1 MGRKKDSAASLLVFG
16 DLNMDMIGRVDEWPA
31 PGGECLCPQLELH
44 CGGVGANCA
53 LAIAPWGI
61 KVRLLGC
68 VGQDRFGDLLLD
80 RLRKTGVDIR
90 GVQRSSGSLTGILY
104 INVTRDGQRT
114 FFGSRG
120 ANQFM
125 DPSQVPASSLL
136 SSTAAHLVGYSFL
149 NPGPDKMARQILR
162 QFHAR
167 GKRVSLDVG
176 MEPSKR
182 IPKKILRLIPQ
193 VDLLFVSNEE
203 AAVLTGQS
211 NARKSFLQF
220 ERAGAKEIVMK
231 LGKRGCL
238 ISDGGILREVP
249 SFAVRVVDSTG
260 AGDAFTAAFLQARL
274 RGWSRL
280 EAALA
285 GNAAGAAAASRVGA
299 GTVLSDV
306 AGILKL
312 LRTQRLKGA
321 WEEIRLRILSRVQ
334 TMRFLTEYDD
344 SAATTGRRPARGQV
358 SPIR

>member
-16 DLNMDMIGRVDEWPA
+16 DVNIDMIGRVDEWPA
-31 PGGECLCPQLELH
+31 PGGECLCPQLEMQ

-53 LAIAPWGI
+53 LAMEPWGI
-61 KVRLLGC
+61 NVRLLGC

-80 RLRKTGVDIR
+80 ALRKTGVDTR
-90 GVQRSSGSLTGILY
+90 GVQRGSRALTGILY

-125 DPSQVPASSLL
+125 GPLHVPAGWLL

-149 NPGPDKMARQILR
+149 NPGPEKMARQILR
-162 QFHAR
+162 QFRSR

-182 IPKKILRLIPQ
+182 IPEKILRLLPQ
-193 VDLLFVSNEE
+193 VDLLFVSSDE

-220 ERAGAKEIVMK
+220 QRAGAKEIVMK

-238 ISDGGILREVP
+238 ISGGGLLREVP
-249 SFAVRVVDSTG
+249 SFAVRAVDSTG
-260 AGDAFTAAFLQARL
+260 AGDAFTAAFLQARM
-274 RGWSRL
+274 RGWSTL

-285 GNAAGAAAASRVGA
+285 ANAAGAAAASRVGA
-299 GTVLSDV
+299 GTMLSDV
-306 AGILKL
+306 AGTLRL
-312 LRTQRLKGA
+312 LRTQRLKGT
-321 WEEIRLRILSRVQ
+321 WEKIRLQILSRV
-334 TMRFLTEYDD
+334 
-344 SAATTGRRPARGQV
+344 RRV
-358 SPIR
+358 MT

>member
-1 MGRKKDSAASLLVFG
+1 MGRKKDSASSLLIFG
-16 DLNMDMIGRVDEWPA
+16 DLNIDMIGRVDEWPA

-53 LAIAPWGI
+53 LALAPWGI

-80 RLRKTGVDIR
+80 TLRKTGVDIG
-90 GVQRSSGSLTGILY
+90 GVQRSSRALTGMLY

-125 DPSQVPASSLL
+125 GPAKVPASWLRSCA
-136 SSTAAHLVGYSFL
+136 AAHLVGYSFL
-149 NPGPDKMARQILR
+149 NPGPEKMARRILR
-162 QFHAR
+162 QFHSC
-167 GKRVSLDVG
+167 GKLVSLDVG
-176 MEPSKR
+176 MEPCKR
-182 IPKKILRLIPQ
+182 IPKKILRLLPQ
-193 VDLLFVSNEE
+193 VDLLFVSSDE
-203 AAVLTGQS
+203 AASLTGRS
-211 NARKSFLQF
+211 NPREAFLRF

-274 RGWSRL
+274 RGWSPR
-280 EAALA
+280 EAALVA
-285 GNAAGAAAASRVGA
+285 NAAGAAAASRVGA
-299 GTVLSDV
+299 GTMLSDV
-306 AGILKL
+306 AGTLKV
-312 LRTQRLKGA
+312 LRTQRLKGT
-321 WEEIRLRILSRVQ
+321 WEEIRLQILSRAD
-334 TMRFLTEYDD
+334 RI
-344 SAATTGRRPARGQV
+344 RGL
-358 SPIR
+358 

>member
-1 MGRKKDSAASLLVFG
+1 MGRKKDSASNLLIFG
-16 DLNMDMIGRVDEWPA
+16 DLNMDVIGRVDAWPS

-53 LAIAPWGI
+53 RAIAPWGI

-68 VGQDRFGDLLLD
+68 VGQDRFGDLLFD
-80 RLRKTGVDIR
+80 KLRKTGVDIS
-90 GVQRSSGSLTGILY
+90 GVQRSSRSLTGILY

-120 ANQFM
+120 ANQLM
-125 DPSQVPASSLL
+125 DPPHVPAGSLL
-136 SSTAAHLVGYSFL
+136 SSAAAHLVGYSFL
-149 NPGPDKMARQILR
+149 NPGPEKMARQILC
-162 QFHAR
+162 QFHSH

-182 IPKKILRLIPQ
+182 IPKKILRLLPQ
-193 VDLLFVSNEE
+193 VDLLFVSSDE
-203 AAVLTGQS
+203 AAILTGRS
-211 NARKSFLQF
+211 NPREAFLRF

-249 SFAVRVVDSTG
+249 SFAVQVVDSTG

-274 RGWSRL
+274 RGWSAL

-285 GNAAGAAAASRVGA
+285 ANAAGAAAASRVGA
-299 GTVLSDV
+299 GTMLSDV
-306 AGILKL
+306 AGTLKL
-312 LRTQRLKGA
+312 LRTHRLKGT
-321 WEEIRLRILSRVQ
+321 WEEIRLQILSRVQ
-334 TMRFLTEYDD
+334 RV
-344 SAATTGRRPARGQV
+344 RGF
-358 SPIR
+358 